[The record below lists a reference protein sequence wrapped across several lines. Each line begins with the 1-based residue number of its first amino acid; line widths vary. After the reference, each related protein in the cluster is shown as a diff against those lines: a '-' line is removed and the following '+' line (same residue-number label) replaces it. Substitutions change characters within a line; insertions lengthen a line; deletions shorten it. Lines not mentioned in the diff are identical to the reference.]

1 MGQGTLTTVCLFP
14 KGDGLVKTGVL
25 IEIRR
30 NRLSPVVDALNC
42 GQLGRTIKALV
53 FNKDLA

>member
-14 KGDGLVKTGVL
+14 KGDGLVKTSVSIG
-25 IEIRR
+25 IGR
-30 NRLSPVVDALNC
+30 NNLSPVVAALNC

-53 FNKDLA
+53 FSGDLA